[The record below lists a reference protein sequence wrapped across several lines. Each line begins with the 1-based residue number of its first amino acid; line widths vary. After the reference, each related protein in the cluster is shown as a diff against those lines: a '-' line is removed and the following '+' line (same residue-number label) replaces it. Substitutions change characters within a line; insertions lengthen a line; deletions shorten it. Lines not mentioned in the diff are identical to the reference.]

1 MIGPGSDKN
10 SVEMT
15 RTSSTPIPQN
25 SINTSGHIPGGEM
38 NNTCVITI
46 IVYMWIIN
54 DQQKD
59 AKDAPIIWTLLAS
72 LLLVGEGS

>member
-1 MIGPGSDKN
+1 
-10 SVEMT
+10 
-15 RTSSTPIPQN
+15 
-25 SINTSGHIPGGEM
+25 M

-46 IVYMWIIN
+46 IVYMRIIN

-72 LLLVGEGS
+72 LLLVGQGSSLGQGKAWQPGNNSSINHQEQLSE